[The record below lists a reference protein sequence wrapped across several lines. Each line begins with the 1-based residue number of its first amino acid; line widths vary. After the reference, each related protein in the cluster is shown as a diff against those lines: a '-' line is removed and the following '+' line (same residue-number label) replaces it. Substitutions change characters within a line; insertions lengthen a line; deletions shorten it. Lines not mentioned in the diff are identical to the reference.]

1 MVGVTVPHRVF
12 IGAPGRAAEAAGHGE
27 CRGVDNLLIVERG
40 RPARRPGIDSGTF
53 EFEVVDSHFGEPGQL
68 FVDERDRRVGQRQ
81 AGPNQV
87 CEMGELRRSPRKAVL
102 HGHIPW

>member
-1 MVGVTVPHRVF
+1 VGVTVPHRVF
-12 IGAPGRAAEAAGHGE
+12 IGTPGRAAEAAGHRE
-27 CRGVDNLLIVERG
+27 CRGVDDLLVVERG
-40 RPARRPGIDSGTF
+40 RPARCLGIDSGTF
-53 EFEVVDSHFGEPGQL
+53 EFEVVDPHFGEPVQL
-68 FVDERDRRVGQRQ
+68 FVDERDRRVGQLQ

>member
-1 MVGVTVPHRVF
+1 MVRVTVPHRVVVRT
-12 IGAPGRAAEAAGHGE
+12 PGRAAEAAGHRE
-27 CRGVDNLLIVERG
+27 CRRVDDLLVVDRG
-40 RPARRPGIDSGTF
+40 LPARRPGIDSGTF
-53 EFEVVDSHFGEPGQL
+53 EFEVVDPHFGEPVQL
-68 FVDERDRRVGQRQ
+68 FVDERDRRVSQRQ